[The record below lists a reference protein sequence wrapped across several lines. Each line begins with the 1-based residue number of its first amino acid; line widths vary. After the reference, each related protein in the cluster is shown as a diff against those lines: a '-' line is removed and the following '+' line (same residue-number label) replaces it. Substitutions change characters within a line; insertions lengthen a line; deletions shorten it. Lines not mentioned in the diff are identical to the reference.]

1 MDSINQTNG
10 GEVNSQNPMGVAS
23 GMESKEGGK
32 GAMIGTIIIIV
43 LLVVA
48 GAYVYMTRSAVTTG
62 PDETILNLPD
72 TSTDALNQQGTSDEI
87 DAIQQDVNATNLNG
101 LDSDVGNI
109 QNELNAVQ

>member
-43 LLVVA
+43 LLV
-48 GAYVYMTRSAVTTG
+48 GILLFLFLDFSSVTYSR
-62 PDETILNLPD
+62 EAIEKILTLEEP
-72 TSTDALNQQGTSDEI
+72 SWPAE
-87 DAIQQDVNATNLNG
+87 
-101 LDSDVGNI
+101 LDR
-109 QNELNAVQ
+109 EEY